1 MEYIKILTIFAG
13 IVTTIITFVFATRTI
28 HYIAWRFREKIDRK
42 VNKQISEWQHREY
55 EEDRRHTLCERLDKL
70 EQQLWEI
77 ETALNNNKKK
87 GSK

>member
-1 MEYIKILTIFAG
+1 MDYIKILTIFAG
-13 IVTTIITFVFATRTI
+13 IVTTIITFVFTTRAI
-28 HYIAWRFREKIDRK
+28 NYIAWRIREKIDRK
-42 VNKQISEWQHREY
+42 VSKQISEWQHREY
-55 EEDRRHTLCERLDKL
+55 EDERRREAYRRLDKL